1 MFKVLHFTNT
11 NISFIL
17 HRSLKYGTIKFS
29 RVRKLSEFKI
39 TGVYSS
45 AEKYWHTAVS
55 DMLKKLYSVL
65 LISTP
70 IKRFH
75 VFQTLFRCQ

>member
-17 HRSLKYGTIKFS
+17 HPSVKYGTINFS

-39 TGVYSS
+39 TGVYSR
-45 AEKYWHTAVS
+45 KAVQRNTGTQQF
-55 DMLKKLYSVL
+55 
-65 LISTP
+65 LI
-70 IKRFH
+70 
-75 VFQTLFRCQ
+75 